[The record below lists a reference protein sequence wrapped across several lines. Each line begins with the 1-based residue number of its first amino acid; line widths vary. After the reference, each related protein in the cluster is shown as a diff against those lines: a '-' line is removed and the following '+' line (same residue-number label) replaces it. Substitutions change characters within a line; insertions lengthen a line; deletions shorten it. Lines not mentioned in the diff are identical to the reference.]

1 MNNQEHFDKEAFQN
15 VLKQYEQARRSG
27 EEIYLDA
34 DVLTDIADYYDHHH
48 QTKKAIETIDY
59 AIRLFPGSVFPLVF
73 RARMAMMIE
82 DDLEAAKRYLSNV
95 DDKNCLE
102 FYYTSAEVLITE
114 GAPKDANQYLYSHIS
129 DVEDDEL
136 DSYYIE
142 VAILFADYEEFEIA
156 EEWLNRCENPDDPD
170 YWDTMGRIEMGLG
183 HLEESE
189 QIFTDLIDK
198 DPFSEQYWNRLSA
211 SQLLQNKFSDCI
223 MSCEYALAINPNSSE
238 ALFNRGNALY
248 GLGQNEEA
256 LKCFKQVSELAPEEP
271 NGHLMEGMVLAD
283 MKAYSKALPHFYK
296 AESLCKKNDY
306 LLLQI
311 YEQLAYLLSKQNKL
325 DEALVYVDRCEQIP
339 PDDPFELSLLR
350 GHLYLEHKETA
361 EAAKVFHAA
370 LTKGNNTPEF
380 YLKIAVSFLDNG
392 YTDSAYEILNYIAHS
407 TAYTQV
413 PIYPYLAVCCLE
425 LGYKEEYEEAVKKA
439 TYYSPV
445 ESKIV
450 LSPYFPDK
458 MEPEDYYKYLK
469 NNNNKLS

>member
-1 MNNQEHFDKEAFQN
+1 
-15 VLKQYEQARRSG
+15 
-27 EEIYLDA
+27 
-34 DVLTDIADYYDHHH
+34 
-48 QTKKAIETIDY
+48 
-59 AIRLFPGSVFPLVF
+59 
-73 RARMAMMIE
+73 
-82 DDLEAAKRYLSNV
+82 
-95 DDKNCLE
+95 
-102 FYYTSAEVLITE
+102 
-114 GAPKDANQYLYSHIS
+114 
-129 DVEDDEL
+129 
-136 DSYYIE
+136 
-142 VAILFADYEEFEIA
+142 
-156 EEWLNRCENPDDPD
+156 
-170 YWDTMGRIEMGLG
+170 MGRIEMGLG

-223 MSCEYALAINPNSSE
+223 MSCEYALAINPKSSE

-370 LTKGNNTPEF
+370 LTKGNNTPEL